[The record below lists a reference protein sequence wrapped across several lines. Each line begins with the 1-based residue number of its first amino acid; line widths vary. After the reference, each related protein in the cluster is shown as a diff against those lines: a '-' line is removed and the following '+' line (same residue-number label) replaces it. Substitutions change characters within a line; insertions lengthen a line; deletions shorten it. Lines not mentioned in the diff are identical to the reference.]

1 MTIAK
6 ETWQFVNTFAPWLSA
21 FGTIAAVITA
31 LYLARRADKLRLQL
45 RVGIRTMA
53 VRGGVGDHG
62 KEYVWVSITNLGR
75 RKAHI
80 THMFWKPVPWR
91 KSGLIWI
98 APENQYSSKFP
109 TTIDDGES
117 ANYVLSVEE
126 FRERFGD
133 RARELFA
140 GFAGGIR
147 LKTLRF
153 CVSTSTGDTF
163 YQRPETELRALLG
176 EIANEQGATTQG
188 GHKTP
193 NHTIERDA
201 RKSSARPS
209 L

>member
-21 FGTIAAVITA
+21 FGTIAAVVTA
-31 LYLARRADKLRLQL
+31 LYLARRADKIRLQL
-45 RVGIRTMA
+45 RVGIRMVA
-53 VRGGVGDHG
+53 VRGGGEDHG

-117 ANYVLSVEE
+117 ANYVLPVEE
-126 FRERFGD
+126 FKERFKE
-133 RARELFA
+133 RAQDFFA
-140 GFAGGIR
+140 GFAGSIR
-147 LKTLRF
+147 LRTLRF
-153 CVSTSTGDTF
+153 CVSTSTGDTY
-163 YQRPETELRALLG
+163 YQRPEAELRALLG
-176 EIANEQGATTQG
+176 EIANRETVSGS

-193 NHTIERDA
+193 NTTVETDA
-201 RKSSARPS
+201 RKSGARGS

>member
-1 MTIAK
+1 MAK

-31 LYLARRADKLRLQL
+31 LWLARRADKIRLQL
-45 RVGIRTMA
+45 RVGIRMIA
-53 VRGGVGDHG
+53 VQGGVGDHG
-62 KEYVWVSITNLGR
+62 KEYVWVSITNLRR

-98 APENQYSSKFP
+98 PPENQYSSKFP

-117 ANYVLSVEE
+117 ANYVLPIEE
-126 FRERFGD
+126 FRERFED

-140 GFAGGIR
+140 GLVGGIR
-147 LKTLRF
+147 LKTLGF

-163 YQRPETELRALLG
+163 YQRPEAELRALLG
-176 EIANEQGATTQG
+176 EIANKEGTATHG
-188 GHKTP
+188 DHKTP
-193 NHTIERDA
+193 NFEAESDA
-201 RKSSARPS
+201 RKSGARPS

>member
-1 MTIAK
+1 MAK

-21 FGTIAAVITA
+21 LGTIAAVITA
-31 LYLARRADKLRLQL
+31 LYLARRADKIRLQL
-45 RVGIRTMA
+45 RVGIRMIA

-62 KEYVWVSITNLGR
+62 KEYVWVI
-75 RKAHI
+75 
-80 THMFWKPVPWR
+80 WKPVPWR

-117 ANYVLSVEE
+117 ANYVLPVEE

-133 RARELFA
+133 RAREFFA

-163 YQRPETELRALLG
+163 YQRPEAELRALLG
-176 EIANEQGATTQG
+176 EIAN
-188 GHKTP
+188 K
-193 NHTIERDA
+193 
-201 RKSSARPS
+201 
-209 L
+209 